1 MNVMDVEQQLVAIAA
16 QAHTDPLAAADR
28 ERRMCRDVLLEIA
41 NVGSKRAAELARAA
55 LRSWELE
62 FARHK

>member
-1 MNVMDVEQQLVAIAA
+1 VNVVDVEVQLVAIAA

-28 ERRMCRDVLLEIA
+28 ERRMCRDVLLAIA
-41 NVGSKRAAELARAA
+41 RGERNADGLARAA

-62 FARHK
+62 FSRHK